1 MRHTEDE
8 GNLTNRMC
16 CAQVL
21 KLGLI
26 RIELAAHRNSHERL
40 DRSSPVNGASQRFQN
55 RTNRTKNEQADD
67 SDQDSNSSDRKEDD
81 SGSDHVTFS
90 NDNDCDSRGSEHDS
104 GSSGSEHDQ
113 DNSCGVQESCSRSKR
128 MPVWP
133 RDIEIF

>member
-1 MRHTEDE
+1 
-8 GNLTNRMC
+8 MC

-55 RTNRTKNEQADD
+55 RTNRTKNEQADE
-67 SDQDSNSSDRKEDD
+67 SDQDSNSSGRKEDDD

-113 DNSCGVQESCSRSKR
+113 DNSCSVQESCSRSKR